1 MTETEVADVFERAP
15 FIRLVGYRLVG
26 SGRGWVETELVI
38 EPHHLQQHGYVHAGV
53 ITTMA
58 DHTSGGAAST
68 VVAEGHSI
76 LTAQFGINFL
86 RPARGAALH
95 CRGEVVKPGRALVVT
110 QSDVHCDGVH
120 VARFQGTMAVVE
132 GGLDG

>member
-1 MTETEVADVFERAP
+1 MTDPGVSEVFDRAP
-15 FIRLVGYRLVG
+15 FIRLLGFRLVG
-26 SGRGWVETELVI
+26 SGPGWVETDLTL
-38 EPHHLQQHGYVHAGV
+38 EPDHLQQHGYVHAGV

-58 DHTSGGAAST
+58 DHTSGAAAST
-68 VVAEGHSI
+68 VIEEGRSI
-76 LTAQFGINFL
+76 LTAQFAISLL

-95 CRGEVVKPGRALVVT
+95 CRGEVVKTGRSLVVT

-132 GGLDG
+132 GGFDG